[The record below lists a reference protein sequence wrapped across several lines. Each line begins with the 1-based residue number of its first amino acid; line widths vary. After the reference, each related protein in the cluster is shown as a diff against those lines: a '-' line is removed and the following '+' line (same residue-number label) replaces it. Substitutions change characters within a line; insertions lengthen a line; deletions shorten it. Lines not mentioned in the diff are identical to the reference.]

1 MSMKILALFGPTGV
15 GKTYVA
21 IETAKILRER
31 GERPIAVSADAL
43 QVYKE
48 LDVLTNKPT
57 KAQLE
62 ELEHSLI
69 SFVPLEDEFNA
80 YLYSKAA
87 HVEID
92 RLLEEGVRPIVVGG
106 TGLYIRAALAELD
119 MRPANSEEESQL
131 WSSETRLPTLLFG
144 LTMTRDI
151 LYRHIDERVDEMIA
165 GGVRGEVKEA
175 LQLGVSRTA
184 RKAIGFNLLN
194 DSTSDDIVA
203 TEMKRATRN
212 YAKRQLTWMR
222 KMPDV
227 SVIDRTDLSPR
238 DVANKIVA
246 HIDSNR

>member
-1 MSMKILALFGPTGV
+1 MKILALFGPTGV
-15 GKTYVA
+15 GKTNVA
-21 IETAKILRER
+21 IEIAKLLRDR
-31 GERPIAVSADAL
+31 GERPVAVSADAL

-57 KAQLE
+57 EAQRK

-87 HVEID
+87 HSEID
-92 RLLEEGVRPIVVGG
+92 RLLEKGVRPIVVGG
-106 TGLYIRAALAELD
+106 TGLYLRAALAELD
-119 MRPANSEEESQL
+119 MRPAESDKPSQL
-131 WSSETRLPTLLFG
+131 WSTETRLPTLLFG
-144 LTMTRDI
+144 LTMTREI

-165 GGVRGEVKEA
+165 GGVRSEVQEA
-175 LQLGVSRTA
+175 LQIGASRTA

-194 DSTSDDIVA
+194 ESTSNDSVA
-203 TEMKRATRN
+203 TEMKMATRN

-222 KMPDV
+222 KIPNV
-227 SVIDRTDLSPR
+227 TVIDRTELSPR

-246 HIDSNR
+246 CVDSTT